1 MQDEL
6 DAARTLVNILYGG
19 AGNDTVNGLYVG
31 VVPYSTTVNINMPGL
46 TPSTWLTNAGKNQ
59 IRNRN
64 LYPNIAPT
72 ATSVGGN
79 WMGCIEARTPKASN
93 SLTNAQYVS
102 YGYINYAVNGGV
114 TMDANDTPPTSNA
127 TRFTPYLYPSTMA
140 HKYVFGLPLQRS
152 SGASSTTALS
162 TLLPSP
168 NPPWG
173 NTGVVRG
180 DNDWTLTGGVPAG
193 SGLRFGDNYAWG
205 GDGNMGV
212 GPNLGCPI
220 PMLPLTASQTTV
232 QNTISNM
239 KYTFR
244 GGTMINVGLAA
255 AWWMLSPNWR
265 GMWPG
270 IPATLPQAYNSTL
283 KIVVLMT
290 DGQNQWYDWPTG
302 VPGQPAVSPLNYA
315 ADADYTAYG
324 RLAEGR
330 AGTTVFANTVDLL
343 NTKMLTMCSA
353 LKNNGVT
360 IYTIIY
366 THGGA
371 IGSGTQS
378 TFQSCATDPGKYF
391 FAATGSDLQ
400 TAFQNIGQSITNLR
414 LRWPGKP

>member
-1 MQDEL
+1 
-6 DAARTLVNILYGG
+6 
-19 AGNDTVNGLYVG
+19 
-31 VVPYSTTVNINMPGL
+31 
-46 TPSTWLTNAGKNQ
+46 
-59 IRNRN
+59 
-64 LYPNIAPT
+64 
-72 ATSVGGN
+72 
-79 WMGCIEARTPKASN
+79 
-93 SLTNAQYVS
+93 
-102 YGYINYAVNGGV
+102 
-114 TMDANDTPPTSNA
+114 
-127 TRFTPYLYPSTMA
+127 
-140 HKYVFGLPLQRS
+140 
-152 SGASSTTALS
+152 
-162 TLLPSP
+162 
-168 NPPWG
+168 
-173 NTGVVRG
+173 
-180 DNDWTLTGGVPAG
+180 
-193 SGLRFGDNYAWG
+193 
-205 GDGNMGV
+205 
-212 GPNLGCPI
+212 
-220 PMLPLTASQTTV
+220 
-232 QNTISNM
+232 
-239 KYTFR
+239 
-244 GGTMINVGLAA
+244 MINVGLAA

-265 GMWPG
+265 GLWPG